1 MARAKRAANG
11 RSTIYQSKDG
21 KWHGRVSMG
30 VKDDGSPYRPH
41 VERWDKNEV
50 VKEVQRL
57 EKLRDEGNVL
67 KAGKR
72 MKAEAWLRP
81 TIRQSTHDGYRV
93 DVEHHLIPGIGNH
106 WLDKLTFTHL
116 ERLYTKMQQSG
127 LKPATAHHVHRT
139 IRVAL
144 GEAHRREIITK
155 NAAKEAKAPVID
167 EEEVEPY
174 DVDEIK
180 DLLEVAALR
189 RNSARWVFALAF
201 GLRQGEALG
210 LKWED
215 FDLDKGILRIR
226 RQAIRAKYAHGCGGV
241 CGRKPGYCR
250 QKIRTNPLTDDVKS
264 RAGRRRIGLP
274 PFVIALLRRHKAAQ
288 DAERIAAGDK
298 WQEGGWVFVK
308 PDGTILNT
316 NTDHHEWKDLLDE
329 AGLREGRLHDAR
341 HTAATVLLILEVG
354 ERTTMSIMGWSSTA
368 NAKRYQHVIDTI
380 RLSVAR
386 KVGDLLWGNPEA
398 EASGWQPLEDHF
410 RQMVELLDAG
420 GDLALSRIAEMIMML
435 SEIEKAVRA
444 AMEEEKGAGPKV
456 VTATVEL
463 SGNQN

>member
-30 VKDDGSPYRPH
+30 LKDDGTPYRPH
-41 VERWDKNEV
+41 IERWDKNEV
-50 VKEVQRL
+50 VREVQRL
-57 EKLRDEGNVL
+57 EKLRDEGNAP

-72 MKAEAWLRP
+72 MKVEAWLTYWINEVAIVP
-81 TIRQSTHDGYRV
+81 TVRRTTHDGYRV
-93 DVEHHLIPGIGNH
+93 DVVHHLIPGIGNH

-155 NAAKEAKAPVID
+155 NVAKDAKAPVID

-189 RNSARWVFALAF
+189 RNSARWIFALAF

-226 RQAIRAKYAHGCGGV
+226 RQAIRAKYAHGCGNV

-250 QKIRTNPLTDDVKS
+250 QKIRTNPLTADVKS

-274 PFVIALLRRHKAAQ
+274 PFVIALLRRHKEAQ
-288 DAERIAAGDK
+288 DAEGEDVNEAALIAPCEDRNALYRRDDVTGQHRPSAAGEDRNDAMVR
-298 WQEGGWVFVK
+298 WA
-308 PDGTILNT
+308 
-316 NTDHHEWKDLLDE
+316 
-329 AGLREGRLHDAR
+329 AGQR
-341 HTAATVLLILEVG
+341 H
-354 ERTTMSIMGWSSTA
+354 SSTGPPGP
-368 NAKRYQHVIDTI
+368 T
-380 RLSVAR
+380 S
-386 KVGDLLWGNPEA
+386 
-398 EASGWQPLEDHF
+398 SGWFGAGRRSARQHRPLEAVPTGQSRFCARRWQFHRCTLVDSCAHLDTCGHVDTDPP
-410 RQMVELLDAG
+410 RRLWRPASPTDGRWRVCPRCARASRYSEGLGGRSRDAG
-420 GDLALSRIAEMIMML
+420 SRIP
-435 SEIEKAVRA
+435 V
-444 AMEEEKGAGPKV
+444 
-456 VTATVEL
+456 
-463 SGNQN
+463 